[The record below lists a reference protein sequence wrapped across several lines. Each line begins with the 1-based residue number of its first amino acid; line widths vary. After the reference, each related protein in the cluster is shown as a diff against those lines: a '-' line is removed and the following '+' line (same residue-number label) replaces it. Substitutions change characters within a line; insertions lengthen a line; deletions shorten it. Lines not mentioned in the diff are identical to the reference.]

1 VPTSELPP
9 DAPTDQ
15 LYRDHGPTITAT
27 LLTMFGAQHLDIID
41 GAVQEAVVA
50 VLADPPGSAPELDEV
65 RHARLLE
72 VARDRVIAALGRREA
87 VVLDA
92 GVDRATPRN
101 QAAADRDLLL
111 AMLVCAHPV
120 VPAAAA
126 PALVLRT
133 VCGFPLPAL
142 SRALAVEV
150 SEVIERLARARQAL
164 RDHAIEL
171 NPGDE
176 IAVRVESILGTL
188 HKIFFDGYNAEHGP
202 AQSDE
207 DLCAAAIRLLDMV
220 LASPHATPRCHAL
233 QALLLLQR
241 ARMITRIDASGDV
254 VPLHLQDRTRWDRD
268 MIERGLAQLG
278 RSVGDTPLTSF
289 HLEAAIA
296 GAHAS
301 ARTYDETNWTRIVA
315 LYDKLLALQPSPVAA
330 LHRAI
335 AIGRATGPRE
345 GLHAIEA
352 LASDTRFDASPAL
365 AAAAADLKV
374 QLGEIRTARAE
385 YRRALEL
392 CATDAERRFITKKL
406 DELLD

>member
-1 VPTSELPP
+1 MPTSELPP
-9 DAPTDQ
+9 FAPLDQ
-15 LYRDHGPTITAT
+15 LYRDQGPAITAT
-27 LLTMFGAQHLDIID
+27 LLTMFGAPHLDIID

-50 VLADPPGSAPELDEV
+50 VLTDPPGAVPELDEV
-65 RHARLLE
+65 RHARLFRA
-72 VARDRVIAALGRREA
+72 ARDRSIAALGRREA

-92 GVDRATPRN
+92 GVDPATPRN
-101 QAAADRDLLL
+101 QAVADRDLLL
-111 AMLVCAHPV
+111 TMLVCGHPV
-120 VPAAAA
+120 VPADAA

-142 SRALAVEV
+142 SRALGVEV
-150 SEVIERLARARQAL
+150 SDVIERLARARQAL
-164 RDHAIEL
+164 REHAIEL

-176 IAVRVESILGTL
+176 IAVRVERILGTL

-233 QALLLLQR
+233 QALFLLQR
-241 ARMITRIDASGDV
+241 ARTITRIDASGDV
-254 VPLHLQDRTRWDRD
+254 VPLHLQDRTCWDRD

-278 RSVGDTPLTSF
+278 RSVGDTSLTTF

-301 ARTYDETNWTRIVA
+301 ARTYDATNWTRIVA
-315 LYDKLLALQPSPVAA
+315 LYDKLLELHPSPVAA

-335 AIGRATGPRE
+335 AIGRATGPRD
-345 GLHAIEA
+345 GLHAVEA
-352 LASDTRFDASPAL
+352 LASDRRFGASPAL
-365 AAAAADLKV
+365 AAATADLKV

-392 CATDAERRFITKKL
+392 CATDTERRFITKKL
-406 DELLD
+406 EQLLD

>member
-1 VPTSELPP
+1 MATSEFPP
-9 DAPTDQ
+9 VASIDP
-15 LYRDHGPTITAT
+15 LYRDHGPAITAT
-27 LLTMFGAQHLDIID
+27 LLTMFGAPHLDIID
-41 GAVQEAVVA
+41 GAIQEAIA
-50 VLADPPGSAPELDEV
+50 LALADPPGSASTLD
-65 RHARLLE
+65 ARLFGAAL
-72 VARDRVIAALGRREA
+72 DRAIAALGRRE
-87 VVLDA
+87 VVV
-92 GVDRATPRN
+92 VDATPRN
-101 QAAADRDLLL
+101 QAARDRDLLL
-111 AMLVCAHPV
+111 MMLVCGHPV
-120 VPAAAA
+120 VPADAAL
-126 PALVLRT
+126 ALVLRT
-133 VCGFPLPAL
+133 VCGFSLPAL
-142 SRALAVEV
+142 SRALDAPVF
-150 SEVIERLARARQAL
+150 EVIERLARARRAL

-176 IAVRVESILGTL
+176 IAARVESILGTL
-188 HKIFFDGYNAEHGP
+188 HKIFFEGYNADHGP
-202 AQSDE
+202 AEVDE

-233 QALLLLQR
+233 QALFLLQR
-241 ARMITRIDASGDV
+241 ARMLTRIDASGDV

-289 HLEAAIA
+289 HLEAAIS

-301 ARTYDETNWTRIVA
+301 ARTYDETNWRRIVA
-315 LYDKLLALQPSPVAA
+315 LYDKLLALYPSPVAA

-335 AIGRATGPRE
+335 AIGRATGPRD
-345 GLHAIEA
+345 GLDAIEA
-352 LASDTRFDASPAL
+352 LASDTRFDGSPAL
-365 AAAAADLKV
+365 VAAAADLKA

>member
-1 VPTSELPP
+1 MTTPELPSVVP
-9 DAPTDQ
+9 LDQ
-15 LYRDHGPTITAT
+15 LYREHGPAITAA
-27 LLTMFGAQHLDIID
+27 LLAMFGAQHLDIID

-50 VLADPPGSAPELDEV
+50 VLADAPGSAADLE
-65 RHARLLE
+65 ARL
-72 VARDRVIAALGRREA
+72 VGAARDRAIAALGRRE
-87 VVLDA
+87 VVVGDA
-92 GVDRATPRN
+92 RN
-101 QAAADRDLLL
+101 QASADRDLLL
-111 AMLVCAHPV
+111 AMLVCSHPV
-120 VPAAAA
+120 VPADAA

-133 VCGFPLPAL
+133 VCGFSLPAL

-150 SEVIERLARARQAL
+150 PEVIERLARARQAL

-176 IAVRVESILGTL
+176 IAVRVERVLGTL
-188 HKIFFDGYNAEHGP
+188 HKIYFTGYNAEQRPDEG
-202 AQSDE
+202 DE
-207 DLCAAAIRLLDMV
+207 DLCVAAIRLLDMV

-233 QALLLLQR
+233 QALFLLQR
-241 ARMITRIDASGDV
+241 ARVITRVDASGDV

-278 RSVGDTPLTSF
+278 RSVGDTSLTPF
-289 HLEAAIA
+289 HVEAAIA

-301 ARTYDETNWTRIVA
+301 AQTYDATNWTRIVA
-315 LYDKLLALQPSPVAA
+315 LYDKLLELQPSPVAA

-335 AIGRATGPRE
+335 AIGRATGPRD
-345 GLHAIEA
+345 GLDAVEA
-352 LASDTRFDASPAL
+352 LASDKRFDASSAL
-365 AAAAADLKV
+365 AAATADLKV

-392 CATDAERRFITKKL
+392 CATDVERRFITKKL

>member
-1 VPTSELPP
+1 G
-9 DAPTDQ
+9 AP
-15 LYRDHGPTITAT
+15 
-27 LLTMFGAQHLDIID
+27 HLDIID

-50 VLADPPGSAPELDEV
+50 VLADPPELDAV
-65 RHARLLE
+65 RHARLLGA
-72 VARDRVIAALGRREA
+72 ARDRAIAALGRREVVVVDAPRDQA
-87 VVLDA
+87 V
-92 GVDRATPRN
+92 
-101 QAAADRDLLL
+101 ADRDLLL
-111 AMLVCAHPV
+111 TLLVCGHPV
-120 VPAAAA
+120 VPADAA

-150 SEVIERLARARQAL
+150 PDVIERLARARQAL

-176 IAVRVESILGTL
+176 IAVRVESILKTL
-188 HKIFFDGYNAEHGP
+188 HKIFFAGYNAEQGP
-202 AQSDE
+202 AEADE
-207 DLCAAAIRLLDMV
+207 DLCTAAIRLLDMV

-233 QALLLLQR
+233 QALFLLQR
-241 ARMITRIDASGDV
+241 ARTITRIDASGDV

-278 RSVGDTPLTSF
+278 RSVGDTSLTSF

-301 ARTYDETNWTRIVA
+301 ARTYDATNWTRIVA

-335 AIGRATGPRE
+335 AIGRATGPRD
-345 GLHAIEA
+345 GLDAVEA
-352 LASDTRFDASPAL
+352 LASDARLNASSAL
-365 AAAAADLKV
+365 AAATADLKV

>member
-1 VPTSELPP
+1 MTTSELPP
-9 DAPTDQ
+9 VAPIDQ
-15 LYRDHGPTITAT
+15 LYRDHGPAITAA
-27 LLTMFGAQHLDIID
+27 LLAMFGAPHLDIID

-50 VLADPPGSAPELDEV
+50 VLADPPAPDEA
-65 RHARLLE
+65 RHARLLAA
-72 VARDRVIAALGRREA
+72 ARDRAIAALGRREVVVVESPA
-87 VVLDA
+87 V
-92 GVDRATPRN
+92 
-101 QAAADRDLLL
+101 ADRDLLL
-111 AMLVCAHPV
+111 TLLVCGHPV
-120 VPAAAA
+120 VPADAA

-133 VCGFPLPAL
+133 VCGFSLPAL
-142 SRALAVEV
+142 ARALAVEV
-150 SEVIERLARARQAL
+150 PEVIERLARARQAL

-176 IAVRVESILGTL
+176 IAVRVESTLRTL
-188 HKIFFDGYNAEHGP
+188 HKIFFAGYNAEQGP
-202 AQSDE
+202 AHADE
-207 DLCAAAIRLLDMV
+207 DLCIAAIHLLDMV

-233 QALLLLQR
+233 QALFLLQR
-241 ARMITRIDASGDV
+241 ARTSTRIDASGDV

-278 RSVGDTPLTSF
+278 RSVGDTSLTTF

-301 ARTYDETNWTRIVA
+301 AQTYAATNWTRIVA

-335 AIGRATGPRE
+335 AIGRATGPRD
-345 GLHAIEA
+345 GLDAVEA
-352 LASDTRFDASPAL
+352 LAGDTRLSASSAL
-365 AAAAADLKV
+365 AAATADLKV

-392 CATDAERRFITKKL
+392 CATDVERRFITKKL